1 MYVLYSSKNAKNKVV
16 KISKCSF
23 FSQKSNG
30 HYSVPV
36 EPPPDYNNTD
46 LPYIPPPDYT
56 PPSQHK
62 GMANGKAPQM
72 HGKAHIANG
81 RITPVSS

>member
-1 MYVLYSSKNAKNKVV
+1 MF
-16 KISKCSF
+16 F

-30 HYSVPV
+30 RYSVPV
-36 EPPPDYNNTD
+36 EPPPDYNSTD

-56 PPSQHK
+56 PPSKHR
-62 GMANGKAPQM
+62 GMANGKA
-72 HGKAHIANG
+72 HITNG